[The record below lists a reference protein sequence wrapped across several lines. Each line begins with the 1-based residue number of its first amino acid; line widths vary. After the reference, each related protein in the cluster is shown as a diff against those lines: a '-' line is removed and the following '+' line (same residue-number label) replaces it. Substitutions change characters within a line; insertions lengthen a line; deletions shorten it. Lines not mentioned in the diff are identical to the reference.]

1 MKMGF
6 ELNLSQTQKLIM
18 TPELRQ
24 AIQILQF
31 NNVELTDFI
40 NKQLEINP
48 FLESVD
54 NKSDAASNDDQAVE
68 NM

>member
-40 NKQLEINP
+40 NKQLEVNP
-48 FLESVD
+48 FWKLSITKVMSLQMK
-54 NKSDAASNDDQAVE
+54 NI
-68 NM
+68 